1 MLPIY
6 FFVHRFCISLVP
18 FLNLLTGAGV
28 EFMFIN
34 NLEQCDWIRK
44 QFESPGIMQMTKED
58 KRLLLAR
65 LTRSHGF
72 EAFLA
77 KKFSSEK
84 RFGLEGCEIL
94 IPAMKQV
101 RTKRMLSGFG
111 QFNSD
116 GS

>member
-1 MLPIY
+1 M
-6 FFVHRFCISLVP
+6 HMD
-18 FLNLLTGAGV
+18 NT
-28 EFMFIN
+28 E
-34 NLEQCDWIRK
+34 
-44 QFESPGIMQMTKED
+44 

-101 RTKRMLSGFG
+101 KYLNDMSD
-111 QFNSD
+111 NS
-116 GS
+116 